1 MEKEEIYI
9 KLESR
14 YTTEPNSSVYLTDVA
29 EIFCKNASL
38 QKYLEGLK
46 IYNAKEKEI
55 CDFVSAIDIINKIEN
70 ERDNVNVNIIGKPEI
85 LIEIKGGDKKNI
97 IFKYLKVII
106 ICITLFLGAGLA
118 IINFHVDVNMKQ
130 SMEKIYYI
138 LTGTKKDNPLILLI
152 PYSLGIGIGMIAFFS
167 SAFSNKSRRKEPG
180 PMEVEMDLFNK
191 DVDDSILNIIK
202 NTNKPL

>member
-1 MEKEEIYI
+1 MDKDQIYI

-14 YTTEPNSSVYLTDVA
+14 YTTEPKSSVYLTDVA
-29 EIFCKNASL
+29 EIYCNSVNI

-46 IYNAKEKEI
+46 IYKAKENEM

-70 ERDNVNVNIIGKPEI
+70 EKDNVSVNIIGEPEI
-85 LIEIKGGDKKNI
+85 LIEVKGGEKKTTL
-97 IFKYLKVII
+97 FKYLKVVV

-118 IINFHVDVNMKQ
+118 IINFHIDVNMKQ
-130 SMEKIYYI
+130 SMESIYYMI
-138 LTGTKKDNPLILLI
+138 TGTKRDNPLILLI

-191 DVDDSILNIIK
+191 DVDDFILNKIK
-202 NTNKPL
+202 NTKKPL